1 MLFDLIMGGY
11 SIHLLSIGSNTGKGL
26 THPHFFFMDPSQPAS
41 SASGLPSSSSREEPT
56 WVVETARRLDEAR
69 AKMRALKK
77 SAAQPYIAAP
87 VPGTVLPFGVQTTAH
102 PETMLRAIV
111 RGGGLGLLNPSIAP
125 HKHTT
130 FVHGRPCQAQ
140 ALVGF

>member
-1 MLFDLIMGGY
+1 
-11 SIHLLSIGSNTGKGL
+11 
-26 THPHFFFMDPSQPAS
+26 MDPSQPAS
-41 SASGLPSSSSREEPT
+41 SASGLPSSSRREEPT

-111 RGGGLGLLNPSIAP
+111 RGGGLGLLNPSVAP